1 MRRADVEVTLDLVV
15 GGGDSPKLG
24 LLKVTVDRVLYVFGV
39 PRMQQFYLLS
49 SLHLYMYKK
58 NSSELNMHHDITL
71 HIHVQYCISYHD

>member
-1 MRRADVEVTLDLVV
+1 MRWADVEVTLDLVV

-49 SLHLYMYKK
+49 SLHLYYKK
-58 NSSELNMHHDITL
+58 SSETCIMTL
-71 HIHVQYCISYHD
+71 TIDIHVQYCISYHD

>member
-39 PRMQQFYLLS
+39 PRMQQFYLIS
-49 SLHLYMYKK
+49 SFDLY
-58 NSSELNMHHDITL
+58 
-71 HIHVQYCISYHD
+71 